1 MDGDF
6 NWLWIMLAIFF
17 FMSMAKGGRMNRR
30 QREREHRLADLQAAP
45 PPPAPPA
52 LTGPTRGEVE
62 RLEQRVRVLE
72 RIVTDGGYTL
82 ASQIEALRDDR
93 RVEPRIAVRQEEE
106 RI

>member
-6 NWLWIMLAIFF
+6 SWLWIMLAIFF
-17 FMSMAKGGRMNRR
+17 FMSMARGGRMSRR
-30 QREREHRLADLQAAP
+30 QRKMEGRLADLQAAP
-45 PPPAPPA
+45 PPPAPAA

-72 RIVTDGGYTL
+72 RIVTDSGYTL

-93 RVEPRIAVRQEEE
+93 RVEQRIAPQPEEE
-106 RI
+106 KI